1 MKPIDY
7 LEKPS
12 TSTDYRRSSTLSEN
26 VKMTKTEAQVLLD
39 WVRGG
44 MNIPVDLVT
53 QALLITGDISP
64 LALR

>member
-1 MKPIDY
+1 MLIKT
-7 LEKPS
+7 LEKPVTFIDYKRLN
-12 TSTDYRRSSTLSEN
+12 TSSSVLN
-26 VKMTKTEAQVLLD
+26 VSKIEAMILLD

-64 LALR
+64 LTLR

>member
-1 MKPIDY
+1 MRINT
-7 LEKPS
+7 LEKPVTFIDYKRLN
-12 TSTDYRRSSTLSEN
+12 TSSSVLN
-26 VKMTKTEAQVLLD
+26 VSKIEAMILLD

-64 LALR
+64 LSLR

>member
-1 MKPIDY
+1 MLIKTLERPVTSIDY
-7 LEKPS
+7 KRLN
-12 TSTDYRRSSTLSEN
+12 TSSSVLN
-26 VKMTKTEAQVLLD
+26 VSKIEAMILLD

>member
-1 MKPIDY
+1 MLIKTLEKQVTFIDY
-7 LEKPS
+7 KRLN
-12 TSTDYRRSSTLSEN
+12 TSSSVLN
-26 VKMTKTEAQVLLD
+26 VSKIEAMILLD

-64 LALR
+64 LTLR

>member
-1 MKPIDY
+1 MKPIDC
-7 LEKPS
+7 LESPS
-12 TSTDYRRSSTLSEN
+12 TSTDYRRLSTLSEN
-26 VKMTKTEAQVLLD
+26 IKMTKTEAMVLLD

-44 MNIPVDLVT
+44 MDIPVYLVT

>member
-1 MKPIDY
+1 MRINSVDKQVI
-7 LEKPS
+7 
-12 TSTDYRRSSTLSEN
+12 STDLVRLNTSSSVSN
-26 VKMTKTEAQVLLD
+26 VSKTEAMILLD

-53 QALLITGDISP
+53 QALCITGDISP

>member
-1 MKPIDY
+1 MRINTLEKQVTSIDY
-7 LEKPS
+7 KRLN
-12 TSTDYRRSSTLSEN
+12 TSSDTL
-26 VKMTKTEAQVLLD
+26 KMEKTEAHVLLD

>member
-1 MKPIDY
+1 MLIKT
-7 LEKPS
+7 LEKPV
-12 TSTDYRRSSTLSEN
+12 TFIDYKRLNTCSSNLNMS
-26 VKMTKTEAQVLLD
+26 KTEAHVLLD

-64 LALR
+64 RALR

>member
-12 TSTDYRRSSTLSEN
+12 TSINYRSLSTCSSNLNITR
-26 VKMTKTEAQVLLD
+26 TEAHVLLD

-44 MNIPVDLVT
+44 MDLPQHVIT

-64 LALR
+64 RALR

>member
-1 MKPIDY
+1 MLIKT
-7 LEKPS
+7 LEKPVTFIDYKRLN
-12 TSTDYRRSSTLSEN
+12 TSSSVLN
-26 VKMTKTEAQVLLD
+26 VSKIEAMILLD

-53 QALLITGDISP
+53 QALCITGDISP

>member
-1 MKPIDY
+1 MLIKT
-7 LEKPS
+7 LEKPV
-12 TSTDYRRSSTLSEN
+12 TFIDYKRLNTCSSNLNMS
-26 VKMTKTEAQVLLD
+26 KTEAHVLLD

>member
-1 MKPIDY
+1 MLIKTLEKQVISIDY
-7 LEKPS
+7 KRLN
-12 TSTDYRRSSTLSEN
+12 TSSN
-26 VKMTKTEAQVLLD
+26 VLNVSKTEAMILLD

-64 LALR
+64 LSLR

>member
-12 TSTDYRRSSTLSEN
+12 TSTDYKSLNTCSSNLNITR
-26 VKMTKTEAQVLLD
+26 TEAMVLLD

>member
-1 MKPIDY
+1 MLIKT
-7 LEKPS
+7 LEKPVTFIDYKRLN
-12 TSTDYRRSSTLSEN
+12 TSSSVLN
-26 VKMTKTEAQVLLD
+26 VSKIEAMILLD

>member
-1 MKPIDY
+1 MLIKTLERPVTFIDY
-7 LEKPS
+7 KRLN
-12 TSTDYRRSSTLSEN
+12 TSSSVLN
-26 VKMTKTEAQVLLD
+26 VSKIEAMILLD

-64 LALR
+64 LSLR

>member
-1 MKPIDY
+1 MLINT
-7 LEKPS
+7 LEKPV
-12 TSTDYRRSSTLSEN
+12 TFTDYKRLITSLDEL
-26 VKMTKTEAQVLLD
+26 KMQKTEAMILLD

-44 MNIPVDLVT
+44 KELPQHVVS